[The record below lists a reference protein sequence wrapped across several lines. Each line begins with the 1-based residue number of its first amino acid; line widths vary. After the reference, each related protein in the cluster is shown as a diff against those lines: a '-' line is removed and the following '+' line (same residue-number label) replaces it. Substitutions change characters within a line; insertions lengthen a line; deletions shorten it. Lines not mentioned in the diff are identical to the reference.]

1 MNGIM
6 EPVKLTY
13 YRNPSLDPE
22 QNLQLEEDLF
32 SRYREGDFLMI
43 WQNGPSV
50 IIGRNQNAEEE
61 VNLSYA
67 KSMGIRI
74 VKRSTGGGAVYH
86 DPGNVNFSFFT
97 DLPSEGM
104 YSLRKLAAPI
114 ADAIGSMGVPV
125 HFSGRNDLLTEDG
138 RKICGTAARLSGGR
152 ILFHGCICYDIDQEV
167 MERVLTPG
175 DDKLLRHGIRSVRS
189 RTARLRD
196 YFPQMDTAAFIDRL
210 ETELLRRKNVECPGK
225 SMCMG
230 NDSLLHPACNSG
242 TMAGMKGR

>member
-1 MNGIM
+1 MNATE

-50 IIGRNQNAEEE
+50 IIGRNQNAYEE
-61 VNLSYA
+61 VDLSYA

-86 DPGNVNFSFFT
+86 DPGNVNFSIFT
-97 DLPSEGM
+97 DLPSDGL

-152 ILFHGCICYDIDQEV
+152 ILFHGCICYDVDEEV
-167 MERVLTPG
+167 MARVLTPG
-175 DDKLLRHGIRSVRS
+175 EDKLLRHG
-189 RTARLRD
+189 
-196 YFPQMDTAAFIDRL
+196 MDTAAFINRL
-210 ETELLRRKNVECPGK
+210 ETELLQRKIVECPGK
-225 SMCMG
+225 SMCKG
-230 NDSLLHPACNSG
+230 SDSLLHPAYISG